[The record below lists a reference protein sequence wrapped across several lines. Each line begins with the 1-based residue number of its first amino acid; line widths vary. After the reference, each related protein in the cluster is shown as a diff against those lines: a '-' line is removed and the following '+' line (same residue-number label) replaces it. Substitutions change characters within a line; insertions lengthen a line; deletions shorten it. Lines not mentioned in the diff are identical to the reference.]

1 MSLTLCAVP
10 YPLTPYSPTARL
22 HRDLSGGL
30 STTADL
36 RVLHCALLAFNHH
49 WAASYLLQRDL
60 TPLQQ
65 PLATLHPT
73 PAARH
78 APGPDCR
85 PDSERVTAA
94 PAAPSPAARVVH
106 SATATRTPSRT
117 LTPAAP
123 ASTHCL
129 QQHPRS
135 GPAPSQPRVHPPPRY
150 TRCDLD
156 GNCVDIMV
164 VCVQTRLYKVIV
176 LNNYGLHSSG
186 CCIVL
191 NGVSRVW
198 GPHMMG
204 MIPSGYHTHGGK
216 KGISI

>member
-30 STTADL
+30 LATVDL
-36 RVLHCALLAFNHH
+36 RVLHCALLA
-49 WAASYLLQRDL
+49 SIPLGLQDPCRKETLRPYSSPLLPF
-60 TPLQQ
+60 TP
-65 PLATLHPT
+65 